1 MSMGQ
6 ALLIQSAG
14 ARAASVDG
22 HVGAADRGEEDALA
36 LTLDNRG
43 IIRDCSGPSVKLF
56 NYRHDELIQRHI
68 SLLLPEL
75 EKLELV
81 RNGEANHRLRYQCRI
96 GRHFM
101 AVTRHGEHYASKL
114 FLNILDSSGDGRLT
128 LIIRPAETTSHG
140 GAHTRRHGNALA
152 AQSTQVTSPT

>member
-1 MSMGQ
+1 MIMGQ

-14 ARAASVDG
+14 SGAASADG
-22 HVGAADRGEEDALA
+22 YVVAGTRGDEDALA

-43 IIRDCSGPSVKLF
+43 IMRDCSGPSIALF
-56 NYRHDELIQRHI
+56 NYLHDELIHRHI

-75 EKLELV
+75 ETLELV

-101 AVTRHGEHYASKL
+101 AVTRDGERFASKL

-128 LIIRPAETTSHG
+128 LIVRPAEATNHC
-140 GAHTRRHGNALA
+140 GAHTRRLGNALA
-152 AQSTQVTSPT
+152 SQATQITQTT